1 MVLFWSKVCCTKAIR
16 SNCWTSALDPCSRFA
31 VLGARVAHRAT
42 ATTAA
47 DRIFCVRR
55 LFARKTHPMANGE
68 TIESYVPARLDRLP
82 WSSWHWLIVV
92 SLGATWILDG
102 LEVTL
107 AGALGGVLTL
117 PETLAL
123 NPAMVGASATC
134 YLAGAVI
141 GALLFGYGTDR
152 FGRKKLFFIT
162 VAVYLIG
169 TALSAFSW
177 NFWSYAFFRALTG
190 AGIGGEYAAINSAID
205 ELIPARVR
213 GRVDL
218 IINGSYWVGAAFG
231 AAATLVLL
239 DPRHVPTWLGWRFA
253 FGIGAMLGLI
263 VIFFRRWIPESPRWL
278 MIHGRN
284 PEAERI
290 VGDVE
295 RKIAATQS
303 SAVTD
308 RRYSSSDLFITR
320 IRTRTHT
327 PWHEIWEAIIHEH
340 RRRSFLGFV
349 LMSTQAFFYNA
360 IFFTYA
366 LVLTRFYSVPEKDVG
381 SYLLPFALGNVLGPL
396 LLGHLFD
403 TIGRKQM
410 ITITY
415 GLAGILL
422 ALTGWLFHA
431 GLLTAQTQ
439 TIAWTIIFF
448 VASAAASSAYL
459 TVSEIFPLEIRAL
472 AIAIF
477 FAIGTLAG
485 GVGAPL
491 LFGWI
496 IGTGSTTALFMG
508 YLLAAALMIFGAV
521 TEAWIGVPAERR
533 SLEHVA
539 APLSSKGL

>member
-1 MVLFWSKVCCTKAIR
+1 M
-16 SNCWTSALDPCSRFA
+16 P
-31 VLGARVAHRAT
+31 
-42 ATTAA
+42 
-47 DRIFCVRR
+47 
-55 LFARKTHPMANGE
+55 NGE

-82 WSSWHWLIVV
+82 WSSWHWLIVA

-117 PETLAL
+117 PETLGL
-123 NPAMVGASATC
+123 TPARVGASATC
-134 YLAGAVI
+134 YLAGAVL

-218 IINGSYWVGAAFG
+218 IINGSYWVGAALG

-239 DPRHVPTWLGWRFA
+239 DPRRIPTWLGWRFA
-253 FGIGAMLGLI
+253 FGIGATLGLV

-284 PEAERI
+284 EEAEQI
-290 VGDVE
+290 VTEVE
-295 RKIAATQS
+295 TKIATSHPA
-303 SAVTD
+303 AVND
-308 RRYSSSDLFITR
+308 RGYSSSEFFPTR
-320 IRTRTHT
+320 VRTRTHT
-327 PWHEIWEAIIHEH
+327 PWHQIWDAIVHEH

-349 LMSTQAFFYNA
+349 LMLTQAFFYNA

-366 LVLTRFYSVPEKDVG
+366 LVLMRFYNVPEQNVG
-381 SYLLPFALGNVLGPL
+381 SYLLPFALGNALGPL

-403 TIGRKQM
+403 TIGRKPM

-431 GLLTAQTQ
+431 GGLTAQTQ
-439 TIAWTIIFF
+439 TLAWTIIFF

-477 FAIGTLAG
+477 YAIGTLAG

-496 IGTGSTTALFMG
+496 IGTGSITALVVG
-508 YLLAAALMIFGAV
+508 YLVAAALMIFGAV
-521 TEAWIGVPAERR
+521 TEAWIGVSAERR

>member
-1 MVLFWSKVCCTKAIR
+1 
-16 SNCWTSALDPCSRFA
+16 
-31 VLGARVAHRAT
+31 
-42 ATTAA
+42 
-47 DRIFCVRR
+47 
-55 LFARKTHPMANGE
+55 
-68 TIESYVPARLDRLP
+68 
-82 WSSWHWLIVV
+82 
-92 SLGATWILDG
+92 
-102 LEVTL
+102 
-107 AGALGGVLTL
+107 
-117 PETLAL
+117 
-123 NPAMVGASATC
+123 
-134 YLAGAVI
+134 
-141 GALLFGYGTDR
+141 LLFGYGTDR

-177 NFWSYAFFRALTG
+177 NFASYAVFRALTG

-218 IINGSYWVGAAFG
+218 IINGSYWLGAALG

-239 DPRHVPTWLGWRFA
+239 DPRWLPIWLGWRCA
-253 FGIGAMLGLI
+253 FGIGAALGLI

-284 PEAERI
+284 PEAEQI
-290 VGDVE
+290 VGEVE
-295 RKIAATQS
+295 RKIAGTGH
-303 SAVTD
+303 
-308 RRYSSSDLFITR
+308 RYPTAAGPPTR

-327 PWHEIWEAIIHEH
+327 PWLEIWNAIVFEY

-349 LMSTQAFFYNA
+349 LMLTQAFFYNA

-366 LVLTRFYSVPEKDVG
+366 LVLMRFYGVPEESVG
-381 SYLLPFALGNVLGPL
+381 RYLLPFALGNLLGPL
-396 LLGHLFD
+396 LLGYLFD
-403 TIGRKQM
+403 TIGRRQM
-410 ITITY
+410 IAATY

-439 TIAWTIIFF
+439 TLAWTIIFF
-448 VASAAASSAYL
+448 IASAAASSAYL

-485 GVGAPL
+485 GVGAPV

-496 IGTGSTTALFMG
+496 IGTGSITALFIG
-508 YLLAAALMIFGAV
+508 YLVAAALMIFGALV
-521 TEAWIGVPAERR
+521 EAWIGVPAERR

>member
-1 MVLFWSKVCCTKAIR
+1 M
-16 SNCWTSALDPCSRFA
+16 
-31 VLGARVAHRAT
+31 
-42 ATTAA
+42 A
-47 DRIFCVRR
+47 D
-55 LFARKTHPMANGE
+55 GE
-68 TIESYVPARLDRLP
+68 TIESYVPARLDRMP
-82 WSSWHWLIVV
+82 WSRWHWLIVV

-107 AGALGGVLTL
+107 AGALGGILTRH
-117 PETLAL
+117 ETLGL
-123 NPAMVGASATC
+123 TDTQVGASATF

-152 FGRKKLFFIT
+152 LGRKRLFFIT
-162 VAVYLIG
+162 VAVYLIATG
-169 TALSAFSW
+169 LSAFSW
-177 NFWSYAFFRALTG
+177 NFASYAFFRALTG

-218 IINGSYWVGAAFG
+218 IINGSYWVGAALG

-239 DPRHVPTWLGWRFA
+239 DPRLVPIWLGWRCA
-253 FGIGAMLGLI
+253 FGIGAALGLI

-284 PEAERI
+284 PEAEQI
-290 VGDVE
+290 VAEVE
-295 RKIAATQS
+295 RNIMESHAAAAIDCGYNKMS
-303 SAVTD
+303 P
-308 RRYSSSDLFITR
+308 TR
-320 IRTRTHT
+320 VRTRTHT
-327 PWHEIWEAIIHEH
+327 PWREIWDAIVHEH

-349 LMSTQAFFYNA
+349 LMLTQAFFYNA

-366 LVLTRFYSVPEKDVG
+366 LVLMRFYSVPEENVG
-381 SYLLPFALGNVLGPL
+381 SYLLPFALGNVLGPV

-403 TIGRKQM
+403 TIGRKKM
-410 ITITY
+410 IAATY

-422 ALTGWLFHA
+422 AVTGWLFHA

-439 TIAWTIIFF
+439 TLAWTVIFF
-448 VASAAASSAYL
+448 IASAAASSAYL
-459 TVSEIFPLEIRAL
+459 TVSEIFPLEIRAV

-477 FAIGTLAG
+477 YAIGTLAG
-485 GVGAPL
+485 GVGAPV

-496 IGTGSTTALFMG
+496 IGTGSITALFIG
-508 YLLAAALMIFGAV
+508 YLLAAVLMIFGAV

>member
-1 MVLFWSKVCCTKAIR
+1 
-16 SNCWTSALDPCSRFA
+16 
-31 VLGARVAHRAT
+31 
-42 ATTAA
+42 
-47 DRIFCVRR
+47 
-55 LFARKTHPMANGE
+55 MANGE
-68 TIESYVPARLDRLP
+68 TIESYVPARLDRMP

-107 AGALGGVLTL
+107 AGSLGGILTR
-117 PETLAL
+117 PETLGL
-123 NPAMVGASATC
+123 TPTQVGASATF

-152 FGRKKLFFIT
+152 LGRKKLFFIT
-162 VAVYLIG
+162 VAVYLIATG
-169 TALSAFSW
+169 LTAFSW
-177 NFWSYAFFRALTG
+177 SFASYAFFRALTG

-218 IINGSYWVGAAFG
+218 MINGSYWAGAALG
-231 AAATLVLL
+231 SAATIVLL
-239 DPRHVPTWLGWRFA
+239 DPRRLPIWLGWRFA
-253 FGIGAMLGLI
+253 FGIGATLGLI

-284 PEAERI
+284 AEAEQI
-290 VGDVE
+290 VTEVE
-295 RKIAATQS
+295 RRITAHPE
-303 SAVTD
+303 
-308 RRYSSSDLFITR
+308 DLPAYDSPPTR

-327 PWHEIWEAIIHEH
+327 PWREIWNAIVHEH
-340 RRRSFLGFV
+340 RQRSFLGFV
-349 LMSTQAFFYNA
+349 LMLTQAFFYNA

-366 LVLTRFYSVPEKDVG
+366 LVLTRFYDVPEQNVG
-381 SYLLPFALGNVLGPL
+381 GYLLPFALGNLIGPF

-403 TIGRKQM
+403 TIGRKPM

-439 TIAWTIIFF
+439 TLAWTIIFF
-448 VASAAASSAYL
+448 IASAAASSAYL

-477 FAIGTLAG
+477 YAIGTLAG

-496 IGTGSTTALFMG
+496 IGTGSSNALFVG
-508 YLLAAALMIFGAV
+508 YLIGAALMIFGAV

-539 APLSSKGL
+539 APLSSRGL

>member
-1 MVLFWSKVCCTKAIR
+1 
-16 SNCWTSALDPCSRFA
+16 
-31 VLGARVAHRAT
+31 
-42 ATTAA
+42 
-47 DRIFCVRR
+47 
-55 LFARKTHPMANGE
+55 MANGE
-68 TIESYVPARLDRLP
+68 TIESYVPARLDRMP
-82 WSSWHWLIVV
+82 WSRWHWLIVV

-107 AGALGGVLTL
+107 AGALGGILTRQ
-117 PETLAL
+117 ETLGL
-123 NPAMVGASATC
+123 TDTQVGASATC
-134 YLAGAVI
+134 YLAGAVL

-152 FGRKKLFFIT
+152 FGRKRLFFIT

-177 NFWSYAFFRALTG
+177 NFASYAVFRALTG

-218 IINGSYWVGAAFG
+218 IINGSYWVGAALG
-231 AAATLVLL
+231 AGATLVLL
-239 DPRHVPTWLGWRFA
+239 DPHRLPIWLGWRCA
-253 FGIGAMLGLI
+253 FGIGAILGLV

-284 PEAERI
+284 HEAEKI
-290 VGDVE
+290 VGEVE
-295 RKIAATQS
+295 QRIMGSNAAEI
-303 SAVTD
+303 TD
-308 RRYSSSDLFITR
+308 LGYRDAPPTR
-320 IRTRTHT
+320 VRTRTHT
-327 PWHEIWEAIIHEH
+327 PWSEIWNAILHEH

-349 LMSTQAFFYNA
+349 LMLTQAFFYNA

-366 LVLTRFYSVPEKDVG
+366 LVLMRFYGVPEQNVG
-381 SYLLPFALGNVLGPL
+381 GYLLPFALGNVLGPL

-410 ITITY
+410 ITATY

-422 ALTGWLFHA
+422 ALTAWLFHA

-439 TIAWTIIFF
+439 TLAWTIIFF

-472 AIAIF
+472 AVAIF

-485 GVGAPL
+485 GVGAPV

-496 IGTGSTTALFMG
+496 IGTGSTTALFAG
-508 YLLAAALMIFGAV
+508 YLLAAALMIFGALV
-521 TEAWIGVPAERR
+521 EAWIGVPAERR
-533 SLEHVA
+533 PLEHVA

>member
-1 MVLFWSKVCCTKAIR
+1 MPA
-16 SNCWTSALDPCSRFA
+16 
-31 VLGARVAHRAT
+31 
-42 ATTAA
+42 
-47 DRIFCVRR
+47 
-55 LFARKTHPMANGE
+55 GE
-68 TIESYVPARLDRLP
+68 WIESYVPARLDAMP
-82 WSSWHWLIVV
+82 WTRWHWLIVT

-107 AGALGGVLTL
+107 AGSLGGILTRQ
-117 PETLAL
+117 ETLGLTATQ
-123 NPAMVGASATC
+123 VGATATC

-152 FGRKKLFFIT
+152 FGRKKLFFVT

-177 NFWSYAFFRALTG
+177 SFGSYAVFRAITG

-218 IINGSYWVGAAFG
+218 MINGSYWIGAALG
-231 AAATLVLL
+231 SAATLVLL
-239 DPRHVPTWLGWRFA
+239 NPRYFSISLGWRFA
-253 FGIGAMLGLI
+253 FAIGAILGLI
-263 VIFFRRWIPESPRWL
+263 IIFFRRWIPESPRWL

-284 PEAERI
+284 EEAERI
-290 VGDVE
+290 VGEVE
-295 RKIAATQS
+295 RTIKSAT
-303 SAVTD
+303 VID
-308 RRYSSSDLFITR
+308 RRYKTT

-327 PWHEIWEAIIHEH
+327 PWREIWNAIAHEH
-340 RRRSFLGFV
+340 RRRSLLGFV
-349 LMSTQAFFYNA
+349 LMLTQAFFYNA

-366 LVLTRFYSVPEKDVG
+366 LVLMRFYSVPEQNVG
-381 SYLLPFALGNVLGPL
+381 RYLLPFALGNVLGPL

-403 TIGRKQM
+403 AIGRKIM
-410 ITITY
+410 IAATY

-439 TIAWTIIFF
+439 TLAWTIIFF
-448 VASAAASSAYL
+448 IASAAASSAYL
-459 TVSEIFPLEIRAL
+459 TVSEIFPLEIRAF

-477 FAIGTLAG
+477 YAIGTLTG
-485 GVGAPL
+485 GVFAPL

-496 IGTGSTTALFMG
+496 IGTGSITALLIG
-508 YLLAAALMIFGAV
+508 YLVAAALMIFGAL
-521 TEAWIGVPAERR
+521 TELWIGVAAERR
-533 SLEHVA
+533 ALEHIA
-539 APLSSKGL
+539 APLSTKRTQK

>member
-1 MVLFWSKVCCTKAIR
+1 
-16 SNCWTSALDPCSRFA
+16 
-31 VLGARVAHRAT
+31 
-42 ATTAA
+42 
-47 DRIFCVRR
+47 
-55 LFARKTHPMANGE
+55 MANGE

-107 AGALGGVLTL
+107 AGALGGILTL
-117 PETLAL
+117 PQTLGL
-123 NPAMVGASATC
+123 TPTRVGASATC
-134 YLAGAVI
+134 YLAGAVL

-162 VAVYLIG
+162 VAVYLVG

-218 IINGSYWVGAAFG
+218 IINGSYWVGAALG

-239 DPRHVPTWLGWRFA
+239 DPRHVPIWLGWRLAFA
-253 FGIGAMLGLI
+253 IGATLGLV

-284 PEAERI
+284 DEAERI
-290 VGDVE
+290 VSEVE
-295 RKIAATQS
+295 QKIMTSQGAAAS
-303 SAVTD
+303 D
-308 RRYSSSDLFITR
+308 RGYSSGDLFPTR

-327 PWHEIWEAIIHEH
+327 PWHEIWHAIVHEH

-349 LMSTQAFFYNA
+349 LMLTQAVFYNS

-366 LVLTRFYSVPEKDVG
+366 LVLMRFYHVPEQNVG

-403 TIGRKQM
+403 TVGRKKM
-410 ITITY
+410 ITVTY
-415 GLAGILL
+415 GLAGVLL

-431 GLLTAQTQ
+431 GVLTAQTQ
-439 TIAWTIIFF
+439 TFAWTIIFF

-477 FAIGTLAG
+477 YAIGTLVG

-496 IGTGSTTALFMG
+496 ISTGSITALFIG
-508 YLLAAALMIFGAV
+508 YLVAAVLMIFGAV
-521 TEAWIGVPAERR
+521 IEAWIGVPAERR

>member
-1 MVLFWSKVCCTKAIR
+1 MTK
-16 SNCWTSALDPCSRFA
+16 
-31 VLGARVAHRAT
+31 
-42 ATTAA
+42 TT
-47 DRIFCVRR
+47 
-55 LFARKTHPMANGE
+55 NGE
-68 TIESYVPARLDRLP
+68 LIESHVPARLDRLP
-82 WSSWHWLIVV
+82 WSRWHWLIVI

-107 AGALGGVLTL
+107 AGSLAGILTR
-117 PETLAL
+117 PETLGL
-123 NPAMVGASATC
+123 SESEIGASASC

-162 VAVYLIG
+162 VAVYLLG

-218 IINGSYWVGAAFG
+218 IINGSYWIGAALG
-231 AAATLVLL
+231 SGATLILL
-239 DPRHVPTWLGWRFA
+239 DPQRFPISSGWRLA
-253 FGIGAMLGLI
+253 FGIGATLGLI

-284 PEAERI
+284 SEAEAI
-290 VGDVE
+290 VDQVE
-295 RKIAATQS
+295 RTIGVSEIAN
-303 SAVTD
+303 
-308 RRYSSSDLFITR
+308 LPPTR
-320 IRTRTHT
+320 VHTRTHT
-327 PWHEIWEAIIHEH
+327 PWREIWEAVAHQH

-349 LMSTQAFFYNA
+349 LMTTQAFFYNS
-360 IFFTYA
+360 IFFTYG
-366 LVLTRFYSVPEKDVG
+366 LVLMRFYGVPGQNVG
-381 SYLLPFALGNVLGPL
+381 GYLLPFAIGNFFGPL
-396 LLGHLFD
+396 VLGHLFD

-410 ITITY
+410 IAATY
-415 GLAGILL
+415 GVAGFLL
-422 ALTGWLFHA
+422 ALTAWLFRA
-431 GLLTAQTQ
+431 GVLTAQTQ

-459 TVSEIFPLEIRAL
+459 TVSEIFPLEIRAF

-477 FAIGTLAG
+477 YAVGTLAG
-485 GVGAPL
+485 GVFAPW

-496 IGTGSTTALFMG
+496 IGAGSSIGLFTG
-508 YLLAAALMIFGAV
+508 YLVAAGLMMFGAIV
-521 TEAWIGVPAERR
+521 ELWLGVPAERR
-533 SLEHVA
+533 PLEHVA
-539 APLSSKGL
+539 APLSSRN

>member
-1 MVLFWSKVCCTKAIR
+1 
-16 SNCWTSALDPCSRFA
+16 
-31 VLGARVAHRAT
+31 
-42 ATTAA
+42 
-47 DRIFCVRR
+47 
-55 LFARKTHPMANGE
+55 
-68 TIESYVPARLDRLP
+68 
-82 WSSWHWLIVV
+82 
-92 SLGATWILDG
+92 
-102 LEVTL
+102 
-107 AGALGGVLTL
+107 
-117 PETLAL
+117 
-123 NPAMVGASATC
+123 VGASATC
-134 YLAGAVI
+134 YLAGAVL
-141 GALLFGYGTDR
+141 GALVFGYGTDR

-177 NFWSYAFFRALTG
+177 NFASYAVFRALTG

-218 IINGSYWVGAAFG
+218 MINGSYWIGAALG

-239 DPRHVPTWLGWRFA
+239 DPRTLPIWLGWRCA
-253 FGIGAMLGLI
+253 FGIGAALGLI

-284 PEAERI
+284 AEAEQI
-290 VGDVE
+290 VGEVE
-295 RKIAATQS
+295 RKITSTRGGPRSATAAT
-303 SAVTD
+303 APP
-308 RRYSSSDLFITR
+308 TR

-327 PWHEIWEAIIHEH
+327 PWSEIWNAIVHEH

-349 LMSTQAFFYNA
+349 LMLTQAFFYNA

-366 LVLTRFYSVPEKDVG
+366 LVLMRFYGVAEESVG
-381 SYLLPFALGNVLGPL
+381 RYLLPFALGNVLGPL

-403 TIGRKQM
+403 TIGRKKM
-410 ITITY
+410 IAATY

-439 TIAWTIIFF
+439 TLAWTIIFF
-448 VASAAASSAYL
+448 IASAAASSAYL
-459 TVSEIFPLEIRAL
+459 TVSEIFPLEVRAL

-477 FAIGTLAG
+477 YAIGTLAG
-485 GVGAPL
+485 GVGAPV

-496 IGTGSTTALFMG
+496 IGTGSITALFIG
-508 YLLAAALMIFGAV
+508 YLVAAALMIFGALV
-521 TEAWIGVPAERR
+521 EAWIGVPAERR

>member
-1 MVLFWSKVCCTKAIR
+1 
-16 SNCWTSALDPCSRFA
+16 
-31 VLGARVAHRAT
+31 
-42 ATTAA
+42 
-47 DRIFCVRR
+47 
-55 LFARKTHPMANGE
+55 MANGE
-68 TIESYVPARLDRLP
+68 TVESYVPARLDRMP
-82 WSSWHWLIVV
+82 WSRWHWLIVV

-107 AGALGGVLTL
+107 AGSLGGILTRH
-117 PETLAL
+117 ETLGL
-123 NPAMVGASATC
+123 TDTEVGATATC

-177 NFWSYAFFRALTG
+177 NFASYAFFRELTG

-218 IINGSYWVGAAFG
+218 MINGSYWVGAALGSG
-231 AAATLVLL
+231 ATVILL
-239 DPRHVPTWLGWRFA
+239 DPNRFPISLGWRFA
-253 FGIGAMLGLI
+253 FAIGATLGLI

-284 PEAERI
+284 AEAEEI
-290 VGDVE
+290 VDQVE
-295 RKIAATQS
+295 RRF
-303 SAVTD
+303 V
-308 RRYSSSDLFITR
+308 SDPETLPAHDSPPTR
-320 IRTRTHT
+320 IQTRTHT
-327 PWHEIWEAIIHEH
+327 PWREIWNAVVHEH

-349 LMSTQAFFYNA
+349 LMLTQAFFYNA

-366 LVLTRFYSVPEKDVG
+366 LVLMRFYGVPEQRVG
-381 SYLLPFALGNVLGPL
+381 GYLLPFALGNVLGPIV
-396 LLGHLFD
+396 LGHLFD

-410 ITITY
+410 IAATY
-415 GLAGILL
+415 GVSGILL
-422 ALTGWLFHA
+422 GLTGWLFHA
-431 GLLTAQTQ
+431 ELLTAQTQ
-439 TIAWTIIFF
+439 TLAWTIIFF

-459 TVSEIFPLEIRAL
+459 TVSEIFPLEIRAF

-477 FAIGTLAG
+477 YAIGTLAG
-485 GVGAPL
+485 GVGAPI

-496 IGTGSTTALFMG
+496 IATGSSDALFIG
-508 YLLAAALMIFGAV
+508 YLVAAVLMIFGAIV
-521 TEAWIGVPAERR
+521 ELWIGVAAERR
-533 SLEHVA
+533 PLEDVA
-539 APLSSKGL
+539 APLSSR

>member
-1 MVLFWSKVCCTKAIR
+1 
-16 SNCWTSALDPCSRFA
+16 
-31 VLGARVAHRAT
+31 
-42 ATTAA
+42 
-47 DRIFCVRR
+47 
-55 LFARKTHPMANGE
+55 MANGE
-68 TIESYVPARLDRLP
+68 TVESYVPARLDRLP
-82 WSSWHWLIVV
+82 WSRWHWLIVV

-107 AGALGGVLTL
+107 AGSLGGILTRR
-117 PETLAL
+117 ETLGL
-123 NPAMVGASATC
+123 TDTEVGATATC

-177 NFWSYAFFRALTG
+177 NFASYAFFRALTG

-218 IINGSYWVGAAFG
+218 MINGSYWIGAALGSG
-231 AAATLVLL
+231 ATVVLL
-239 DPRHVPTWLGWRFA
+239 DPNRFPVSLGWRFA
-253 FGIGAMLGLI
+253 FAIGATLGLI

-284 PEAERI
+284 AEAEEI
-290 VGDVE
+290 VDQVE
-295 RKIAATQS
+295 RRF
-303 SAVTD
+303 V
-308 RRYSSSDLFITR
+308 SDPETLPAHDSPPTR
-320 IRTRTHT
+320 IQTRTHT
-327 PWHEIWEAIIHEH
+327 PWREIWNAVVHEH

-349 LMSTQAFFYNA
+349 LMLTQAFFYNA

-366 LVLTRFYSVPEKDVG
+366 LVLMRFYGVPEQRVG
-381 SYLLPFALGNVLGPL
+381 GYLLPFALGNVLGPIV
-396 LLGHLFD
+396 LGNLFD

-410 ITITY
+410 IAATY
-415 GLAGILL
+415 GVSGILL
-422 ALTGWLFHA
+422 GLTGWLFHA

-439 TIAWTIIFF
+439 TLAWTIIFF

-459 TVSEIFPLEIRAL
+459 TVSEIFPLEIRAF

-477 FAIGTLAG
+477 YAIGTLAG
-485 GVGAPL
+485 GVGAPI

-496 IGTGSTTALFMG
+496 IATGSSDALFIG
-508 YLLAAALMIFGAV
+508 YLVAAVLMIFGAIV
-521 TEAWIGVPAERR
+521 ELWIGVAAERR
-533 SLEHVA
+533 PLEHVA
-539 APLSSKGL
+539 TPLSSR

>member
-1 MVLFWSKVCCTKAIR
+1 MRLAFVCAKDC
-16 SNCWTSALDPCSRFA
+16 
-31 VLGARVAHRAT
+31 RV
-42 ATTAA
+42 
-47 DRIFCVRR
+47 
-55 LFARKTHPMANGE
+55 ANGE

-107 AGALGGVLTL
+107 AGAVGGILTRH
-117 PETLAL
+117 ETLGL
-123 NPAMVGASATC
+123 SDTQVGATATC
-134 YLAGAVI
+134 YLAGAVV
-141 GALLFGYGTDR
+141 GALFFGYGTDR

-169 TALSAFSW
+169 TGLSAFSW
-177 NFWSYAFFRALTG
+177 NFWSYAFFRAITG

-218 IINGSYWVGAAFG
+218 IINGSYWIGAAMG

-239 DPRHVPTWLGWRFA
+239 DPRNLPMWLGWRFA

-290 VGDVE
+290 VGEVE
-295 RKIAATQS
+295 RKIMGANATGS
-303 SAVTD
+303 ISTSRA
-308 RRYSSSDLFITR
+308 YSDAPPTR
-320 IRTRTHT
+320 IRTRTRT
-327 PWHEIWEAIIHEH
+327 PWREIWDAIVHEH
-340 RRRSFLGFV
+340 RRRSLLGFV

-366 LVLTRFYSVPEKDVG
+366 LVLMRFYGVPEQNVG
-381 SYLLPFALGNVLGPL
+381 GYLLPFALGNVLGPL

-403 TIGRKQM
+403 TVGRKQM
-410 ITITY
+410 ITLTY
-415 GLAGILL
+415 GLAGVLL

-431 GLLTAQTQ
+431 GMLTAHTQ
-439 TIAWTIIFF
+439 TLAWTIIFF
-448 VASAAASSAYL
+448 AASAAASSAYL
-459 TVSEIFPLEIRAL
+459 TVSEIFPLEIRAM

-477 FAIGTLAG
+477 YAVGTLAG
-485 GVGAPL
+485 GVGAPV

-496 IGTGSTTALFMG
+496 IGTGSITALFIG
-508 YLLAAALMIFGAV
+508 YLVAAALMIFGAV
-521 TEAWIGVPAERR
+521 IEAWIGVPAERR

>member
-1 MVLFWSKVCCTKAIR
+1 M
-16 SNCWTSALDPCSRFA
+16 
-31 VLGARVAHRAT
+31 
-42 ATTAA
+42 A
-47 DRIFCVRR
+47 D
-55 LFARKTHPMANGE
+55 GE
-68 TIESYVPARLDRLP
+68 TIESYVPARLDRMP

-107 AGALGGVLTL
+107 AGAVGGILTR
-117 PETLAL
+117 PETLRL
-123 NPAMVGASATC
+123 TDTGVGATATC
-134 YLAGAVI
+134 YLAGAVV

-152 FGRKKLFFIT
+152 FGRKKFFFIT
-162 VAVYLIG
+162 VAVYLVG

-177 NFWSYAFFRALTG
+177 NFWSYAFFRAITG

-218 IINGSYWVGAAFG
+218 IINGSYWIGAAMG
-231 AAATLVLL
+231 AAATLILL
-239 DPRHVPTWLGWRFA
+239 NPHYFPTWLGWRFA
-253 FGIGAMLGLI
+253 FGIGATLGLI

-284 PEAERI
+284 PEAEEI
-290 VGDVE
+290 VARVE
-295 RKIAATQS
+295 RKISGAKMAGI
-303 SAVTD
+303 TD
-308 RRYSSSDLFITR
+308 PGYNEALPTR

-327 PWHEIWEAIIHEH
+327 PWQEIWDAIVHEY
-340 RRRSFLGFV
+340 RRRSVLGFV

-366 LVLTRFYSVPEKDVG
+366 LVLMRFYSVPEQNVG
-381 SYLLPFALGNVLGPL
+381 GYLLPFALGNVLGPL

-410 ITITY
+410 ITLTY

-431 GLLTAQTQ
+431 DVLTAQTQ

-448 VASAAASSAYL
+448 IASAAASSAYL

-477 FAIGTLAG
+477 YAVGTLAG
-485 GVGAPL
+485 GVGAPI
-491 LFGWI
+491 LFGWM
-496 IGTGSTTALFMG
+496 IGTGSSTALFAG
-508 YLLAAALMIFGAV
+508 YLLAAALMIFGAIV
-521 TEAWIGVPAERR
+521 EAWIGVPAERR